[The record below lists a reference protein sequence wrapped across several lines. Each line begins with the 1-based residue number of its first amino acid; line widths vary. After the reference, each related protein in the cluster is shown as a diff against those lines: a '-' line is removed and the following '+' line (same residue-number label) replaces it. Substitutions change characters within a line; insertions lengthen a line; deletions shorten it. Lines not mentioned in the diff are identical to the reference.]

1 MADELKFKLWDWN
14 PITCRLE
21 VVGEVKL
28 IEIIDCKKMELVEE

>member
-28 IEIIDCKKMELVEE
+28 IKIIDVNDMELIGE